1 MNKNIFQNQIK
12 KTQSIFY
19 ILDTFSKYEVLPL
32 SNNSFF
38 IIDIAV
44 LRTGILRIIHPY
56 YTNYQLK
63 FLFNI
68 YVINMFKIV

>member
-32 SNNSFF
+32 NNNSFF
-38 IIDIAV
+38 RIDIAV
-44 LRTGILRIIHPY
+44 LRAGILRTIHPY

-68 YVINMFKIV
+68 CIINMFKIV